1 MVKHLR
7 ALETKLAEWSLH
19 PADEPDGT
27 WLQEIRRLTG
37 DVSVAF
43 QQSLERCA
51 TPEML
56 AIKFNQ
62 YHHKVDSIIDRQP
75 WPAPIRQ
82 ALDQLLDELLDGR
95 TALVDADRPLPHH
108 ERECLQE
115 LVDRQLPVICT
126 AIERHGLPAVYPQE
140 IRHALSNLFDEKAL
154 PQLTYRHKTYVPL
167 LIDQGMKL
175 TTKRTS
181 ARRKHH
187 LLELLVNCN
196 LNYMGIFERW
206 RELREAE
213 ITVAAKKG
221 AVGAYLQQ
229 WQQTIA
235 HYNPKPGIAF
245 DPDNASLH
253 AHMQI
258 YLRDC
263 RERLEQ
269 RQRLP
274 GINKPWM
281 RLLTK
286 LLIGDLAI
294 RFRYFF
300 LAGDFD
306 YPTQQEAAEVFCE
319 AYEGKGGK
327 RLTVHGLT
335 KFDKEALYSPA
346 RKFYRLL
353 GRMRKMLEEDFGFK
367 PTDSG

>member
-1 MVKHLR
+1 MVEHIR
-7 ALETKLAEWSLH
+7 ALETKLAEWPRLR
-19 PADEPDGT
+19 PADEPDEK
-27 WLQEIRRLTG
+27 WLQEILRLTG
-37 DVSVAF
+37 EVSVAF

-51 TPEML
+51 IPEML
-56 AIKFNQ
+56 ALKFNQ
-62 YHHKVDSIIDRQP
+62 YHHRVDRIIDRHP

-82 ALDQLLDELLDGR
+82 VLDQLLDELLDGR
-95 TALVDADRPLPHH
+95 TALIDADRPLPRH
-108 ERECLQE
+108 ERERLRA

-140 IRHALSNLFDEKAL
+140 IRHALRNLFDEKAL

-167 LIDQGMKL
+167 LIGQGLKL
-175 TTKRTS
+175 ATKRTS

-213 ITVAAKKG
+213 IAAAAKQG
-221 AVGAYLQQ
+221 GTEACLQQ
-229 WQQTIA
+229 WQQMVA

-245 DPDNASLH
+245 DPHNASLH
-253 AHMQI
+253 AHMKI
-258 YLRDC
+258 YLHDC
-263 RERLEQ
+263 RERLE
-269 RQRLP
+269 RQRMP
-274 GINKPWM
+274 GTHQPWM

-286 LLIGDLAI
+286 LLIGDLAV

-306 YPTQQEAAEVFCE
+306 YPTQQKAAEVFCE

-327 RLTVHGLT
+327 RLTAHGLT

-346 RKFYRLL
+346 RRFYRLL
-353 GRMRKMLEEDFGFK
+353 GRMRKTLEEDFGFK